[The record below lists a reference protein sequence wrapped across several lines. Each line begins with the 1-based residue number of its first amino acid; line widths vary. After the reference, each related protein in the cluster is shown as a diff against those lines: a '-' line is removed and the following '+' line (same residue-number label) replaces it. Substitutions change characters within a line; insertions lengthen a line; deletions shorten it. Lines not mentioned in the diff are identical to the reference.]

1 MKNITRLSST
11 LFFLSMLFLNSPKE
25 LILMFFTSIL
35 SLSSIVAVIARYKD
49 FTSEYKE
56 TYLGNYI
63 SSIIIYSIFYI
74 VFQSKILFYMMIYT
88 IVCYFVERIYM
99 RVYELIYEN
108 QTKGDKSRIQ
118 T

>member
-1 MKNITRLSST
+1 MKNVTRLGST
-11 LFFLSMLFLNSPKE
+11 LFLLSMLFLNSPKE

-35 SLSSIVAVIARYKD
+35 SLSSIVAIIVKYKD
-49 FTSEYKE
+49 FTAEYKE
-56 TYLGNYI
+56 TYLGSYI
-63 SSIIIYSIFYI
+63 SSIIIYFILYI
-74 VFQSKILFYMMIYT
+74 VFQSKILFYIMIYT
-88 IVCYFVERIYM
+88 IVSYLVERIYM